1 MACRKAS
8 FTHHTN
14 FSGNECTEGIPCME
28 WTFAVKFILYC
39 TLWKVKSSVF
49 FLGEGTERRQITPKQ
64 SYIGKSR
71 EKNRAK
77 RDAKKQ
83 TYRTKPKRKILHNFK
98 MKNYRSEKCPTPP
111 LPPQKDYDPSLRKW
125 NCLATCHFRFSF
137 CVEKRKIMFGFVT
150 GKKSKANCVIVT
162 RSFPA
167 IRRRTNMKV
176 FQAARR
182 FCKIRI
188 P

>member
-14 FSGNECTEGIPCME
+14 VSWNECTEGIPCME
-28 WTFAVKFILYC
+28 WTFAVKCILYC
-39 TLWKVKSSVF
+39 TLWKVKSLVF
-49 FLGEGTERRQITPKQ
+49 FFWGRGAATNYPQNILHSKI
-64 SYIGKSR
+64 R
-71 EKNRAK
+71 EKK
-77 RDAKKQ
+77 FMQSKTLKKICK
-83 TYRTKPKRKILHNFK
+83 TKPKRKILHNLK
-98 MKNYRSEKCPTPP
+98 MKNYRSEKMPNTP

-125 NCLATCHFRFSF
+125 NFLATCHFRFSLRE
-137 CVEKRKIMFGFVT
+137 EKRKIIFGFVT

-167 IRRRTNMKV
+167 IRRQTNMKV
-176 FQAARR
+176 FQAERR